1 MTKIRLRFAP
11 SPTGR
16 LHIGNARAAL
26 VNYLYAKAKG
36 GEFMLRI
43 DDTDIER
50 STKEFE
56 DFIRTDMEWLGI
68 KWDLTAKQSERMDR
82 YHEVFE
88 ILRKAGRLY
97 PCYETQEELDIKR
110 KIQLSRGK
118 PPLYDRGALKM
129 TEAER
134 QKHEAEGKV
143 PHWRFM
149 LNHAPIVWNDLV
161 RGENQFHGENLSDPI
176 LYREGMV
183 PVYMLASVVDDC
195 DFDISHIVRGEDHVP
210 NTAIQI
216 QIFEALGFNL

>member
-129 TEAER
+129 T
-134 QKHEAEGKV
+134 
-143 PHWRFM
+143 
-149 LNHAPIVWNDLV
+149 V
-161 RGENQFHGENLSDPI
+161 R
-176 LYREGMV
+176 
-183 PVYMLASVVDDC
+183 
-195 DFDISHIVRGEDHVP
+195 
-210 NTAIQI
+210 
-216 QIFEALGFNL
+216 